1 MTELSRRSLIATSL
15 AASAVPAIPALARV
29 GAAPMPY
36 GAVPSARQWRWHGR
50 EQYAFVHFSINTF
63 TDKEWGFGDE
73 DSKLFNPSDFDADQI
88 VAAAKAGGL
97 EGLILTAKHH
107 DGFCLWPTTR
117 TEHCIRN
124 SPYKDGK
131 GDIVREM
138 ADACRRAKLPFGVYL
153 SPWDRNHA
161 EYGRPAYVDYFRA
174 QLTELC
180 TRYGELFEVWF
191 DGANGGDGYY
201 GGAREARKIDA
212 PRYYDWPSIVAL
224 VHKLQPDACTFD
236 PLGADIRWVGNE
248 DGVAGDPC
256 WPTMPN
262 KPYDQKEGNS
272 GVRGG
277 ALWWPAETDVSIRP
291 GWFYHADEDSKV
303 KGPERLVRLYDE
315 LVGRGT
321 NLNLNIP
328 PDRRGRIP
336 DQDVKILKSF
346 GDAIRATF
354 ARDLAQGA
362 VAHASHSRGPGFEPA
377 RVLDGNRESYWASP
391 DGVTDPTLTLDLKPG
406 TRFDV
411 IRLREYLPLGVRVTR
426 FAVDAEFDGSW
437 RTLAEHECISCAA
450 RHPARRA
457 DRTAPRAVARDRGAG
472 LPGDQRIRA
481 VPGSRTGAGA
491 GDRVDRS
498 QHSRRDQM
506 DDRIGQRAR
515 RGEAARQRGGE
526 HLGPAKPDAGNTG
539 PCDRRSGRRYDSGG
553 VQPHTLA
560 SGDDGCGAAQRLYRR
575 NELGWHQLGTWREWR
590 ILEYRLC
597 VVDPAD
603 RLRQGSIR
611 TVPATDLFRTGGA
624 RRTACDSWHRRVH
637 HPTLIFS
644 ASIVWEGVSRCR
656 TRLRPRARDPSP
668 RQAPNIA
675 LGMLVSPIG

>member
-1 MTELSRRSLIATSL
+1 MTEISRRSLLATGL
-15 AASAVPAIPALARV
+15 AAGTLATAPALA
-29 GAAPMPY
+29 APRTAPPKPY
-36 GAVPSARQWRWHGR
+36 GAVPSPRQWRWHGR

-63 TDKEWGFGDE
+63 TDKEWGYGDE
-73 DSKLFNPSDFDADQI
+73 SPKLFNPTDFDADQI

-97 EGLILTAKHH
+97 RGLILTAKHH
-107 DGFCLWPTTR
+107 DGFCLWPTTL

-138 ADACRRAKLPFGVYL
+138 ADACRRAGLPFGLYL

-161 EYGRPAYVDYFRA
+161 DYGRPAYVDYYRA

-224 VHKLQPDACTFD
+224 VHRLQPNACTFD

-262 KPYDQKEGNS
+262 QPYDQKNGNA

-277 ALWWPAETDVSIRP
+277 AIWWPAETDVSIRP

-303 KGPERLVRLYDE
+303 KSPERLIRLYDE
-315 LVGRGT
+315 SVGRGT

-336 DQDVKILKSF
+336 DQDVRILKSF

-354 ARDLAQGA
+354 ARDLAKGA
-362 VAHASHSRGPGFEPA
+362 VAHASHNRGPDFEPA
-377 RVLDGNRESYWASP
+377 HVLDGNRETYWSTP
-391 DGVTDPTLTLDLKPG
+391 DGVTVSELILDLKPG
-406 TRFDV
+406 TSFDV

-426 FAVDAEFDGSW
+426 FAIDAEIGGAW
-437 RTLAEHECISCAA
+437 RTLAEHECISAQRIIRLPAPIAPRRARLRIVEAPACPAISEFALFRSVAPVPVPPIISSDPSVLDTSGWRIVEASAPDAERLLDNDAA
-450 RHPARRA
+450 TIWLQPAPTHDRPARVTIDLGKPVELAGFSLTPSRQVMTGA
-457 DRTAPRAVARDRGAG
+457 APPKGYVAETSDDGTNWKPAASG
-472 LPGDQRIRA
+472 EFSNIAYALSTQRIA
-481 VPGSRTGAGA
+481 F
-491 GDRVDRS
+491 
-498 QHSRRDQM
+498 
-506 DDRIGQRAR
+506 
-515 RGEAARQRGGE
+515 
-526 HLGPAKPDAGNTG
+526 
-539 PCDRRSGRRYDSGG
+539 
-553 VQPHTLA
+553 
-560 SGDDGCGAAQRLYRR
+560 
-575 NELGWHQLGTWREWR
+575 
-590 ILEYRLC
+590 
-597 VVDPAD
+597 
-603 RLRQGSIR
+603 
-611 TVPATDLFRTGGA
+611 AT
-624 RRTACDSWHRRVH
+624 
-637 HPTLIFS
+637 
-644 ASIVWEGVSRCR
+644 
-656 TRLRPRARDPSP
+656 P
-668 RQAPNIA
+668 RQARYLRLTFAETAVTARRLAIA
-675 LGMLVSPIG
+675 GIGGFTATR

>member
-15 AASAVPAIPALARV
+15 AASAVPAIPALARA
-29 GAAPMPY
+29 GAAPKPY
-36 GAVPSARQWRWHGR
+36 GAVPSPRQWRWHGR

-73 DSKLFNPSDFDADQI
+73 DPKLFDPKDFDADQI

-153 SPWDRNHA
+153 SPWDRNHP
-161 EYGRPAYVDYFRA
+161 EYGRPAYVEYFRA

-224 VHKLQPDACTFD
+224 VHKLQPNACTFD

-248 DGVAGDPC
+248 DGIAGDPC

-303 KGPERLVRLYDE
+303 KGPERLIRLYDE
-315 LVGRGT
+315 SVGRGT

-377 RVLDGNRESYWASP
+377 RVLDGNRETYWAAP
-391 DGVTDPTLTLDLKPG
+391 DGVTSPTLTLDLKPG

-437 RTLAEHECISCAA
+437 RTLAEHECISAQRVIRLDA
-450 RHPARRA
+450 PIAPRRV
-457 DRTAPRAVARDRGAG
+457 RLRIVEAPVCPVISEFALFRAVAPVPVAAIVSTDPSVLDVTRWTIVSASAPGAEKLLDNEAASIWVQPSPTPGAPARVTVDLAADTLLAGFSLTPSRQVMTGAAPPKGYIAETSRDGTNWEPGANG
-472 LPGDQRIRA
+472 EFSNIAYALSTQRIAFAKARSARFLRLTFSEPA
-481 VPGSRTGAGA
+481 VT
-491 GDRVDRS
+491 
-498 QHSRRDQM
+498 
-506 DDRIGQRAR
+506 
-515 RGEAARQRGGE
+515 AARLAIAGIGGF
-526 HLGPAKPDAGNTG
+526 
-539 PCDRRSGRRYDSGG
+539 
-553 VQPHTLA
+553 
-560 SGDDGCGAAQRLYRR
+560 
-575 NELGWHQLGTWREWR
+575 
-590 ILEYRLC
+590 I
-597 VVDPAD
+597 
-603 RLRQGSIR
+603 
-611 TVPATDLFRTGGA
+611 ATR
-624 RRTACDSWHRRVH
+624 
-637 HPTLIFS
+637 
-644 ASIVWEGVSRCR
+644 
-656 TRLRPRARDPSP
+656 
-668 RQAPNIA
+668 
-675 LGMLVSPIG
+675 